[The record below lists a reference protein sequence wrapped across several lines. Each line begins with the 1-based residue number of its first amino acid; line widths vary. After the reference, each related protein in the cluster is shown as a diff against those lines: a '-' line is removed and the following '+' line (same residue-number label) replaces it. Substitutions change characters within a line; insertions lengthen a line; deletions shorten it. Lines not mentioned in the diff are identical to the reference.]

1 MDQGQ
6 LFIWLQMAY
15 DSTLQKESYLSEC
28 VAQRCVYHLYMC
40 IGEGN
45 GNPLQYLY
53 TYINLLL
60 FTVYLWWCWWYSCLI
75 NISFFFFFIATEVH
89 VYTHVEKTRIKE
101 RSVLNLWWPTKI
113 TTTKKV
119 RFVIFVAI
127 IRVYVQ
133 NRVQ

>member
-75 NISFFFFFIATEVH
+75 NISFFFLYCHRSACIYTCRKDQNQREVCLEP
-89 VYTHVEKTRIKE
+89 VMAYK
-101 RSVLNLWWPTKI
+101 NNNN
-113 TTTKKV
+113 KKSQ
-119 RFVIFVAI
+119 ICYI
-127 IRVYVQ
+127 CCNNQ
-133 NRVQ
+133 GLCSK